1 MGSILK
7 NKAKSYSGL
16 ELSTHGSNY
25 AKTNFNLYMDS
36 NFKQVSYR
44 GLDFYPEYYSSST
57 LHCNG
62 GQYKYGDDG
71 AWQDIDC
78 RNSKGE
84 DHRKSS
90 DYTHGLKITY
100 YFR

>member
-1 MGSILK
+1 MITSKI
-7 NKAKSYSGL
+7 NA
-16 ELSTHGSNY
+16 LSQHRSNQ
-25 AKTNFNLYMDS
+25 N
-36 NFKQVSYR
+36 
-44 GLDFYPEYYSSST
+44 SST

>member
-1 MGSILK
+1 MQTENWSVSI
-7 NKAKSYSGL
+7 
-16 ELSTHGSNY
+16 ETTR
-25 AKTNFNLYMDS
+25 TNFNLYMDS

>member
-1 MGSILK
+1 
-7 NKAKSYSGL
+7 
-16 ELSTHGSNY
+16 
-25 AKTNFNLYMDS
+25 MDS

-71 AWQDIDC
+71 AWQDNERIFVC
-78 RNSKGE
+78 RLTK
-84 DHRKSS
+84 K
-90 DYTHGLKITY
+90 L
-100 YFR
+100 YFNKHHSGISVWIYVFVDQSAGYDELEPDSVYKKVSPELTSP